1 MRRGYNFALSKKKK
15 KKCLTSLNY
24 IRAIYIHK
32 YIKSMR
38 DTRSQIL
45 LNGLGGRGLVCRER
59 GTGWVRLSCGSM
71 FMWVENLRAVQL
83 LLLGRLVVG
92 LRSGDHLGML
102 RQLSLSCA
110 LWGDPGLVDIV
121 KLIGEVSG
129 HGPELEELEQ

>member
-1 MRRGYNFALSKKKK
+1 
-15 KKCLTSLNY
+15 
-24 IRAIYIHK
+24 
-32 YIKSMR
+32 
-38 DTRSQIL
+38 
-45 LNGLGGRGLVCRER
+45 
-59 GTGWVRLSCGSM
+59 M

-110 LWGDPGLVDIV
+110 LWGDTGLVDIV